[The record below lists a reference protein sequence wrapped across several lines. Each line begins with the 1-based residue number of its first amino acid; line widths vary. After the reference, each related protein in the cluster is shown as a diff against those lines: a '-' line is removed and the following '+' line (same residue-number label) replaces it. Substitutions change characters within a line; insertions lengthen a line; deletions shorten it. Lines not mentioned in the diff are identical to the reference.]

1 MMRDDKDLYDS
12 NLLFNNR
19 LRRIRYRI
27 QTLRN
32 DYQNVNHY
40 FSKAII
46 ETELERLEDDLFE
59 RSFVLQKSKEN
70 KESEKTTD

>member
-59 RSFVLQKSKEN
+59 RSFVLQKSK
-70 KESEKTTD
+70 